1 MTLPNGD
8 TYFSEPIFPAQVN
21 SSKNNYG
28 YRDHIIGALES
39 KHPY

>member
-21 SSKNNYG
+21 SSKNDYG
-28 YRDHIIGALES
+28 YRDQVIGALEP